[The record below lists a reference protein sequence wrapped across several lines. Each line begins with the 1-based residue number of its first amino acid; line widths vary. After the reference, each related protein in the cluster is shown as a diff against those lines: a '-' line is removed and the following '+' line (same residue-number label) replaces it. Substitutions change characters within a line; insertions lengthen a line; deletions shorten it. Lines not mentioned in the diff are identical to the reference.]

1 MGVGATRKGVT
12 QARFNDEAANI
23 IFGEIFILSVVVG
36 IYFNNWYIFGGMI
49 IGFVVCMFIP
59 VINILMGIVLS
70 TSWAL
75 IGAAVVCF
83 LKDID
88 IPDPS
93 NALEFLDLVLNNP
106 ASQVV
111 AGIIFLSSLGAHLST
126 IEWIRDNTDSEE
138 RNLS

>member
-36 IYFNNWYIFGGMI
+36 IYFDNWYIFGGMI

-111 AGIIFLSSLGAHLST
+111 AGIIFLSSLGLHLST